1 MSTTQKSL
9 MSLVKAALAEGM
21 NTSKAQW
28 VVELDSKILSVR
40 EQDSRTSLL
49 VYREAGVETGWGGRL
64 KRQQADDRE

>member
-9 MSLVKAALAEGM
+9 VSWVKAALAEGM
-21 NTSKAQW
+21 NTSKAKW

-49 VYREAGVETGWGGRL
+49 VYGKQRWKQDGGKAEERAS
-64 KRQQADDRE
+64 RR